1 MQIAIRALDES
12 LNLQKNKKPLIHCI
26 SNLVSARELAE
37 GILSY
42 NGKPVISSSIE
53 EISDITSKCDCL
65 LINLEDLNTSKV
77 DAIEKSIRVAKRKGI
92 SVILDLTGINFS
104 FLRKESALKFL
115 NRYNINVIK
124 GKIEEF
130 EVLINHDKKLSNKDF
145 TECKLKESIC
155 DVVKLKGFSKRY
167 STIVVVQFGDYYVTD
182 GFSELSIKSY
192 NNQLKNILG
201 IEKILLGLISVG
213 VATASDNEE
222 IFRAVLVAIMTIAVS
237 EKIVVQKNLEPEKN
251 IWLKEYLL
259 DEIKKIDSEK
269 LSKLSKVN
277 YFFMR

>member
-1 MQIAIRALDES
+1 MQIGIRALDES

-26 SNLVSARELAE
+26 SNLVLSRELAE

-53 EISDITSKCDCL
+53 ELSDITSKCDCL
-65 LINLEDLNTSKV
+65 LINLEDLNTSKI
-77 DAIEKSIRVAKRKGI
+77 DAIEKSIRIAKRKGI
-92 SVILDLTGINFS
+92 SIILDLTGISLS

-115 NRYNINVIK
+115 NRYNIDVIK

-130 EVLINHDKKLSNKDF
+130 EVLINNDKKSSNKDF
-145 TECKLKESIC
+145 TESKLKKDIY
-155 DVVKLKGFSKRY
+155 DMIRLKNFSKRY
-167 STIVVVQFGDYYVTD
+167 STIVVVQFEDYYVTD
-182 GFSELSIKSY
+182 GFSELSIESY
-192 NNQLKNILG
+192 HNHLENILG
-201 IEKILLGLISVG
+201 IEEILLGLISVG
-213 VATASDNEE
+213 VATASNNKE

-259 DEIKKIDSEK
+259 DEIKKIDSDK